1 MIKRTNQLLFRV
13 SDDELQQIEE
23 KMNSLGFRN
32 REAYIRKMVLDGYC
46 IRLDLKDLRELTK
59 QMHAVGNNLNQ
70 YARWANEAYRDCHEK
85 NLPSLPNSADKIQ

>member
-46 IRLDLKDLRELTK
+46 IRLEC
-59 QMHAVGNNLNQ
+59 QMG
-70 YARWANEAYRDCHEK
+70 K
-85 NLPSLPNSADKIQ
+85 